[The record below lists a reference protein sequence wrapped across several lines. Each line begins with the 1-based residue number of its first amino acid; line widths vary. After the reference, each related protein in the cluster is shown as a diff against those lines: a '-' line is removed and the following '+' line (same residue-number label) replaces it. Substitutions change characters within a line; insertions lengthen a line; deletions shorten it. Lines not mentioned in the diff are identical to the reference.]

1 MPPRS
6 GFRLS
11 RPWVKTAKT
20 KLPAWIALRWVPPPT
35 AASSASKRVPPTPSL
50 AKPRQGRRKTKMI
63 PTPVRSVPD
72 PTVGAL
78 RLPTSMQ
85 TACDRFPRM
94 SGYTRRKDFAVSQT
108 QAKQR
113 FRTLGRRGRDGGAPR
128 ILE

>member
-1 MPPRS
+1 
-6 GFRLS
+6 
-11 RPWVKTAKT
+11 
-20 KLPAWIALRWVPPPT
+20 
-35 AASSASKRVPPTPSL
+35 
-50 AKPRQGRRKTKMI
+50 MI

-94 SGYTRRKDFAVSQT
+94 SGYARRKDFAVSRT

-113 FRTLGRRGRDGGAPR
+113 FRTLALIIQVSHTPGHVNVSSTRVLGNPTTHPTGESLHGPGQETLVAVLPGQGATMVDSTHPPNPQP
-128 ILE
+128 